1 MKNRTGF
8 LVKSPA
14 SSSKMFAINDS
25 MSGVTFDGRYA
36 AGLVNTILPGLGYL
50 VSNDGYSYLLV
61 DKFSSSRKK
70 QMSNFVEDPVESM
83 YTKLSK
89 ETILY
94 WLGNHYCTKAC
105 IYGKEVKMQY
115 LIDPLSFQGLS
126 LPFKLAP
133 FADPIG
139 MRNVK
144 DVQDFVIDFYCRTGK
159 HYPCGRGDEAP
170 VPYELIVVREE
181 AKQMDQWHLAR
192 ALKFPV
198 PPGNYTYHFLECGKR
213 LRIELNG
220 VKEKIIHYENRGVVP
235 TPSVSG
241 ASSPAT
247 PFILSSPSHILYM
260 EEIEGITGVEA
271 EAQGQQTNFTASV
284 KRLSTSDLTDGLEE
298 MAWEMRRIRKKH
310 ADYYAQPDF
319 ITAQAWCDAAW
330 DEIQER
336 REQEEHIPSN

>member
-1 MKNRTGF
+1 
-8 LVKSPA
+8 
-14 SSSKMFAINDS
+14 

-36 AGLVNTILPGLGYL
+36 AGEMKKLIPGLGYI

-61 DKFSSSRKK
+61 DKFSSSVKK
-70 QMSNFVEDPVESM
+70 QMINFLEDPVDSM
-83 YTKLSK
+83 YTKLSR

-94 WLGNHYCTKAC
+94 WLTNHYCTKAC
-105 IYGKEVKMQY
+105 IYGKEVKMQN
-115 LIDPLSFQGLS
+115 LIEAHTLQGLN
-126 LPFKLAP
+126 LPFKVAP
-133 FADPIG
+133 YIDPVG
-139 MRNVK
+139 FRSLKNA
-144 DVQDFVIDFYCRTGK
+144 QDFVIDFYIRTGK
-159 HYPCGRGDEAP
+159 HYPSGRGDEAP
-170 VPYELIVVREE
+170 VPYELMVVREE
-181 AKQMDQWHLAR
+181 MKQMDDWHLAR
-192 ALKFPV
+192 ALNIPV

-220 VKEKIIHYENRGVVP
+220 IKEKILHYQNRNVVP

-247 PFILSSPSHILYM
+247 PFVLSSPSHVLYM
-260 EEIEGITGVEA
+260 EEIEGITGVEDY
-271 EAQGQQTNFTASV
+271 AQETPFATSV

-330 DEIQER
+330 DEIQDR
-336 REQEEHIPSN
+336 RELEYIPSN

>member
-1 MKNRTGF
+1 
-8 LVKSPA
+8 
-14 SSSKMFAINDS
+14 MFKIDDF

-36 AGLVNTILPGLGYL
+36 AGQVKKILPGLGYL
-50 VSNDGYSYLLV
+50 VSNDGYSYLII
-61 DKFSSSRKK
+61 DKFSSSTKK
-70 QMSNFVEDPVESM
+70 YLINFVEDPVESM
-83 YTKLSK
+83 YTKLSE

-94 WLGNHYCTKAC
+94 WLEAHYCTKAC

-115 LIDPLSFQGLS
+115 LIEPLSLQGLS

-133 FADPIG
+133 YIDPIV
-139 MRNVK
+139 MRNAK
-144 DVQDFVIDFYCRTGK
+144 DAHDFVRNFYFRTGK
-159 HYPCGRGDEAP
+159 PYPCGRGDEAP
-170 VPYELIVVREE
+170 VPHELMVVKEE
-181 AKQMDQWHLAR
+181 IRQMDEWHLAR
-192 ALKFPV
+192 ALRIPV

-213 LRIELNG
+213 LRVELNG
-220 VKEKIIHYENRGVVP
+220 VKEKILHYENSGIVP

-247 PFILSSPSHILYM
+247 PFILGSPKHILYM

-284 KRLSTSDLTDGLEE
+284 KRLSTSDLTYGLEE

-336 REQEEHIPSN
+336 REKEENQQPSTIHS